1 MREKGSPFVGE
12 QAKRGLSLVTVL
24 GDHALVER
32 PLPLLP
38 AVTFLAVCSW
48 LRRSGCASRQR
59 GIPRLWTH
67 RKTYGIVDHVADWLS
82 SISTARS
89 CCRRW
94 YGTGAALLTGCLQWR
109 RQQMN
114 QLVVR

>member
-32 PLPLLP
+32 PLQLLP
-38 AVTFLAVCSW
+38 VVTFLAVCSW

-82 SISTARS
+82 PLS
-89 CCRRW
+89 
-94 YGTGAALLTGCLQWR
+94 ALLGA
-109 RQQMN
+109 
-114 QLVVR
+114 VVGAGTALARHC